1 MNSREKY
8 ILQALQQTG
17 SISLSELSSTLGV
30 SLVTIRKDVANLEAK
45 ELVSRQ
51 HGSVSLPYQ
60 YENNQIPFSLREA
73 FNEQD
78 KKLIAKAAATLIH
91 PDDAIALDSGTTT
104 YMIANEIKSLPP
116 VNIVTNSIRAAM
128 ALEQSHHTI
137 FLAGGQVLSRSM
149 CTVGPEAEKI
159 FYQIRPDKVF
169 IGTTGISSDLNL
181 TASLNIEVGVK
192 QAMIQVA

>member
-91 PDDAIALDSGTTT
+91 PLHIEIREANAKHQAHPKRSHHISVEFFSRHLT
-104 YMIANEIKSLPP
+104 YLLIKNERRQFFAPFIVCEKSVKTLCHIL
-116 VNIVTNSIRAAM
+116 VVTN
-128 ALEQSHHTI
+128 
-137 FLAGGQVLSRSM
+137 F
-149 CTVGPEAEKI
+149 
-159 FYQIRPDKVF
+159 F
-169 IGTTGISSDLNL
+169 
-181 TASLNIEVGVK
+181 
-192 QAMIQVA
+192 

>member
-159 FYQIRPDKVF
+159 FYKIRPDKVF
-169 IGTTGISSDLNL
+169 IGTTGI
-181 TASLNIEVGVK
+181 
-192 QAMIQVA
+192 

>member
-78 KKLIAKAAATLIH
+78 KKTDCQGSRHA
-91 PDDAIALDSGTTT
+91 DS
-104 YMIANEIKSLPP
+104 
-116 VNIVTNSIRAAM
+116 
-128 ALEQSHHTI
+128 
-137 FLAGGQVLSRSM
+137 SR
-149 CTVGPEAEKI
+149 
-159 FYQIRPDKVF
+159 
-169 IGTTGISSDLNL
+169 
-181 TASLNIEVGVK
+181 
-192 QAMIQVA
+192 